1 MSRIIVVLIK
11 NAVPREIKLGILKL
25 TIRRVQ
31 SNLPTVFMFV
41 SYEEKCYYRV
51 VSVGQLIFDCR
62 LYCGRSRRMQG
73 DLWNTGAVG
82 YRLSYQAIG
91 SCALSEFVIYP

>member
-1 MSRIIVVLIK
+1 MLFLVKL
-11 NAVPREIKLGILKL
+11 IKLGIRKL

-41 SYEEKCYYRV
+41 SYEEKGYYRV

-62 LYCGRSRRMQG
+62 LYFGRSRRMQG
-73 DLWNTGAVG
+73 DLCNSGAEL
-82 YRLSYQAIG
+82 YQLRYQAFW
-91 SCALSEFVIYP
+91 SCALSESVIYP